1 MTDLIISFDSEDYLT
16 PQAAE
21 AELWWAQALS
31 RRGLRGSFQLVGEL
45 VRALQRWDRQDVL
58 DAIANHEI
66 GFHTDRHSQPP
77 THPEAVQDL
86 SLRDGIAHVL
96 RREAPGLASI
106 AEAFGRWP
114 VSYCSPGD
122 SWTPATL
129 LAMARM
135 GLQVFCN
142 DKLAGFPRTPHWYC
156 GLLVSNY
163 DLDFQDFYEDSRFMP
178 GAFEQRIDELVAATP
193 ADGVIVLYTHPT
205 RLVTADFWDQ
215 AFAKGRRRAIAD
227 CPPAPLRPAD
237 EVERYQRRCSGWLDW
252 LTARR
257 DLRNIDFATLHRER
271 SGQRRDLA
279 ALLAEHGLPPG
290 AEGDLPLRL
299 SGTEAFMPSAAFDAM
314 RYDWL
319 PYPPGFTGAPL
330 IEQARRLAW
339 TAAAAP
345 RAA

>member
-16 PQAAE
+16 PQAAN

-45 VRALQRWDRQDVL
+45 VRALRHWQRQDVI
-58 DAIANHEI
+58 DAIAHHEI
-66 GFHTDRHSQPP
+66 GFHTNRHSQPP
-77 THPEAVQDL
+77 THPEALQDL
-86 SLRDGIAHVL
+86 SLREGIAHVL
-96 RREAPGLASI
+96 RKEAPGLATI
-106 AEAFGRWP
+106 AEVFGRWP
-114 VSYCSPGD
+114 VNYCAPGG

-135 GLQVFCN
+135 GLGVFCN
-142 DKLAGFPRTPHWYC
+142 CRLTGFPRMPLWYC
-156 GLLVSNY
+156 GMLVSSY
-163 DLDFQDFYEDSRFMP
+163 DLDFQDFYEEARFMP

-193 ADGVIVLYTHPT
+193 TDGVVVLYTHPT

-215 AFAKGRRRAIAD
+215 AFAQGRRRAITD

-237 EVERYQRRCSGWLDW
+237 EVERYQRRCAGWLDW
-252 LTARR
+252 LAGRR
-257 DLRNIDFATLHRER
+257 DLRCIDFATLLRER

-279 ALLAEHGLPPG
+279 ALLAEHDLPPG

-299 SGTEAFMPSAAFDAM
+299 SGSETFMPSAAFDAM
-314 RYDWL
+314 RYAWL

-330 IEQARRLAW
+330 IEQARRLSW
-339 TAAAAP
+339 TAAPAP